1 MITLITAM
9 SAFPASATPSY
20 GSLPLINDSL
30 LASHND
36 YSPPTV
42 DTVVE
47 ILKVWLKDYSHAP
60 SIHDI
65 HSQKLQVVSVQID
78 RVAGFL

>member
-1 MITLITAM
+1 MTAM
-9 SAFPASATPSY
+9 FVFPVSVTLSCD
-20 GSLPLINDSL
+20 SLPPINDSL

-36 YSPPTV
+36 YSPPRV

-65 HSQKLQVVSVQID
+65 HSQKLQVVSV
-78 RVAGFL
+78 